1 MSTILV
7 SILSKHTLP
16 NYLFIREIEGKYDEL
31 LFITTPEV
39 DKDNRGFQ
47 LQTALGKDN
56 GDVVYVTV
64 DGNDYRKALDD
75 LRNWEIRKGDKYIVN
90 LTGGTKMM
98 SLAVHDFFLHFDTH
112 FYYVP
117 IGKNQYYNLST
128 GMWLPLLY
136 RASLKEYFALYGM
149 KYTCNNTLTYSAE
162 QTSALFEKVRYKQF
176 KLPRKLMHANDEG
189 VWKTPEDKRY
199 YGGGWFE
206 EYTYS
211 RIKRQY
217 GLRDEDI
224 ALSLKIYRNKVQAT
238 NDNEL
243 DVTFIRDNA
252 LYVIECKVTMIGFNT
267 TVPHTIETY
276 LYKLAAISKDYG
288 LVVNPY
294 LFTLHQMSSLTKGTL
309 HNIDKRCRILGIK
322 GVIGPKELSEHQ
334 INLQ

>member
-16 NYLFIREIEGKYDEL
+16 NYLFIREMEGKYDEL

-47 LQTALGKDN
+47 LQSALGKEE
-56 GDVVYVTV
+56 GDVVYVSV

-75 LRNWEIRKGDKYIVN
+75 LRNWEIRKDDKYIVN

-98 SLAVHDFFLHFDTH
+98 SLAVHDFFLNFDTC

-128 GMWLPLLY
+128 GIWLPLLY

-149 KYTCNNTLTYSAE
+149 KYTCDNTLTHSEE
-162 QTSALFEKVRYKQF
+162 QTKALFEEVRYRRFRLPF
-176 KLPRKLMHANDEG
+176 KLIHARDEG
-189 VWKTPEDKRY
+189 VWQTPEDKRY

-217 GLRDEDI
+217 RLRDEDI

-252 LYVIECKVTMIGFNT
+252 LYVIECKVTMMGFNA

-294 LFTLHQMSSLTKGTL
+294 LFTLHQLSTLSKGTL
-309 HNIDKRCRILGIK
+309 HNLDKRCRILGIK
-322 GVIGPKELSEHQ
+322 GIIGPQDLSNNQ
-334 INLQ
+334 LNLE